1 MGRLLILLRVR
12 RILWLLLGSLETLL
26 LPRTWIACVLGLELT
41 STKASRLRRIVAKL
55 LSAVWLL
62 LALLVR
68 LRILRRAGTGT
79 VAPSQVGIRCR
90 IHQVSLKTKGKEMKC
105 MGV

>member
-12 RILWLLLGSLETLL
+12 RILWLLLGSLKTL
-26 LPRTWIACVLGLELT
+26 LPRTRIACVLGLELT

-68 LRILRRAGTGT
+68 LGILRRAGTGT

-90 IHQVSLKTKGKEMKC
+90 IHRVSLKTKGKEMKC
-105 MGV
+105 KGV